1 MTEDAARH
9 DDGLGALSMIGVH
22 EPGRAR
28 DARVR
33 SRCHAALERR
43 RRRFS
48 PARRAWR
55 RRFEPALVA
64 TICAGFLFEVL
75 SRALYLY
82 RF

>member
-9 DDGLGALSMIGVH
+9 DDELGALSMIGAH

-43 RRRFS
+43 RRRFP

-64 TICAGFLFEVL
+64 TLCAGFLFEVL
-75 SRALYLY
+75 SRALRLY